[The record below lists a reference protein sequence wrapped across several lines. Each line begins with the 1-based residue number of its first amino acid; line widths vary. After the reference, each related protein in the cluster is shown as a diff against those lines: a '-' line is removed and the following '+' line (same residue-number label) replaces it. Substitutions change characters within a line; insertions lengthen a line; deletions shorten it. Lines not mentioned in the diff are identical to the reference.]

1 MTSPTGLILSGG
13 GARTAFQ
20 VGVLKAISEWVK
32 TDVVPFKVITGTS
45 AGSINAAYLAANADQ
60 FHQSVE
66 LMAKMWG
73 TLTTR
78 QVYNSEII
86 SINHAK
92 TLFNLFN
99 KIRKGMHE
107 SNSILNAFPLAKL
120 LSDRIDFDRIQ
131 HCLDEGY
138 LTSLAITAT
147 SFQHSMSTTFVQ
159 SNQDVDW
166 QRVRRSGKAEKIKV
180 KHLMASTAIP
190 FLFPPVKINNQF
202 YGDGSLRNFAP
213 LSPAIRCGA
222 ERLIVIGIRPL
233 EDPVVIENHDY
244 LLVIFSPKSLIQFYS
259 DSLDVDHERLTR
271 INNTIIANSN
281 KSDLKPIHSVIIRPT
296 IDFKELV
303 AEYDYECPTI
313 LRQLLRL
320 IGSKN
325 NGNDLKS
332 YLMFEPGYLSALIDQ
347 GYKDAQS
354 HKEDVINALNNKK
367 ALE

>member
-1 MTSPTGLILSGG
+1 MPSPTGLILSGG

-32 TDVVPFKVITGTS
+32 QDVVPFSVITGTS
-45 AGSINAAYLAANADQ
+45 AGSINAAYLAANADR
-60 FHQSVE
+60 FHESVAM
-66 LMAKMWG
+66 MAKMWG

-78 QVYNSEII
+78 QVYNSDII

-131 HCLDEGY
+131 YCLDEGY

-159 SNQDVDW
+159 SNQNVDW
-166 QRVRRSGKAEKIKV
+166 QRVRRSGEAEKIKV

-222 ERLIVIGIRPL
+222 EFDCNRYWYSSL
-233 EDPVVIENHDY
+233 EDPIVKEKSRLSFGD
-244 LLVIFSPKSLIQFYS
+244 IFSKILNTILF
-259 DSLDVDHERLTR
+259 DSLDVDHERLSR
-271 INNTIIANSN
+271 INEYHYCQFKQS
-281 KSDLKPIHSVIIRPT
+281 KLKPIHSVIIRPT
-296 IDFKELV
+296 VDFKELV
-303 AEYDYECPTI
+303 SEYDYECPTI

-320 IGSKN
+320 IGIEK
-325 NGNDLKS
+325 
-332 YLMFEPGYLSALIDQ
+332 
-347 GYKDAQS
+347 
-354 HKEDVINALNNKK
+354 
-367 ALE
+367 

>member
-1 MTSPTGLILSGG
+1 MPSPTGLVLSGG

-20 VGVLKAISEWVK
+20 VGVLKAISDWVK
-32 TDVVPFKVITGTS
+32 KDIVPFDVITGTS

-60 FHQSVE
+60 FHDAVAMMS
-66 LMAKMWG
+66 KMWG
-73 TLTTR
+73 TLTTK
-78 QVYNSEII
+78 QVYNSDII

-99 KIRKGMHE
+99 KIRKGMHD

-131 HCLDEGY
+131 YCLNEGF
-138 LTSLAITAT
+138 LNSLAITAT

-159 SNQDVDW
+159 SNQTVEW
-166 QRVRRSGKAEKIKV
+166 ERVRRAGVLQNIKV

-202 YGDGSLRNFAP
+202 FGDGSLRNFAP

-222 ERLIVIGIRPL
+222 ESLIVIGIRPL
-233 EDPVVIENHDY
+233 EDPVVIEKKRLSFGD
-244 LLVIFSPKSLIQFYS
+244 IFSKILNTILF
-259 DSLDVDHERLTR
+259 DSLDVDHERLSR
-271 INNTIIANSN
+271 INETIENQSF
-281 KSDLKPIHSVIIRPT
+281 KSKLKPIHSIIIRPT
-296 IDFKELV
+296 VDFKELV
-303 AEYDYECPTI
+303 NEYDYECPLI

-347 GYKDAQS
+347 GYLDAQQ
-354 HKEDVINALNNKK
+354 HKDEIIECLNN
-367 ALE
+367 